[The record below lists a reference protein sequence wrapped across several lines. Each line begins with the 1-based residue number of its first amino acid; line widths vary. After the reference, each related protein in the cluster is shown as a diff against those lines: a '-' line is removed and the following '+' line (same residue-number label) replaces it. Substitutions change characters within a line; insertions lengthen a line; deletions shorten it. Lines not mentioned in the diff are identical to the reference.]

1 MSIAGRMSVFIRL
14 VERTPKMAISVQR
27 TAMVYGRR
35 RARRTIHMG
44 PILRRAAASM
54 RSRIRNVLEWARAR
68 GAQRPDADESSPP
81 APAHHRR
88 VPDLDGGGPVF
99 PRTVR
104 GDPRVSGAAL
114 AARLDR
120 GQRLAVGALHPRACG
135 TCTAT
140 GDGSSYSPPKAAAR
154 WRWSSFPC
162 ARRPMGE
169 RLRAAIVEDEPPAR
183 AGLRALLALD
193 PEVEVVAECSTVDE
207 ALAALPKTR
216 ADLLFL
222 DVQLAR
228 RTGFDL
234 LAALGPA
241 RPPAVLPRRYRRRR
255 FLQLDGGGGISAGGP
270 AQDQRRGR

>member
-81 APAHHRR
+81 APAQHHRR

-120 GQRLAVGALHPRACG
+120 GQRLAVGALHPADLVALGAIPVRPAPLLGSADPCG
-135 TCTAT
+135 
-140 GDGSSYSPPKAAAR
+140 GR
-154 WRWSSFPC
+154 F
-162 ARRPMGE
+162 
-169 RLRAAIVEDEPPAR
+169 RAALRGGGAQRPHPPF
-183 AGLRALLALD
+183 GD
-193 PEVEVVAECSTVDE
+193 
-207 ALAALPKTR
+207 R
-216 ADLLFL
+216 AD
-222 DVQLAR
+222 
-228 RTGFDL
+228 
-234 LAALGPA
+234 
-241 RPPAVLPRRYRRRR
+241 
-255 FLQLDGGGGISAGGP
+255 
-270 AQDQRRGR
+270 